1 MSYSLLTFIVARL
14 AQAANAGSAEI
25 TTGEAEYDVSP
36 PFSTVEHESWSR
48 LVHLWLQHGAPLLA
62 GQEPRACPACGSS
75 AARGL
80 FTSHDGYPY
89 NDCEDCGCWYVPRNI
104 DPSLYER
111 FFRHCPEAMTL
122 AEAGFAKRAS
132 DENLTA
138 DLARIGAYLDLLL
151 PQLPDG
157 YLRYLDIGAGTGSSL
172 VAAREKGLDALGVEA
187 APQSFAVA
195 GRRNV
200 RILDAK
206 DGLPEG
212 PFGLISLWETLEHL
226 DDPLAVLQAGRSALA
241 PGGLVAI
248 TIPNLDSPLTR
259 IMRGDCS
266 FVGGG
271 SDGPGHVNLFGPE
284 QLRRL
289 FDRAGLSLIHLD
301 GRFGSNYF
309 ELAGYVLGRHRGAA
323 DLLKQC
329 PIRTKLPASVLAFLN
344 SLGPALTTLERATL
358 LSPIVLAVACRQE
371 DRKGLDAVEQAMAAQ
386 REHEL
391 SETTAQLESGI
402 VDTEAR
408 VASLQEEIAIR
419 DRMLA
424 GMERELKT
432 FRSKRPLVRLLL
444 EGLRGARDR
453 LKGK

>member
-1 MSYSLLTFIVARL
+1 MSYSLLTVLAAQL
-14 AQAANAGSAEI
+14 AQAATAGSLQSSTAEQDY
-25 TTGEAEYDVSP
+25 EVPP
-36 PFSTVEHESWSR
+36 PFSTVEHELWSR

-80 FTSHDGYPY
+80 FTSHDGYPF
-89 NDCEDCGCWYVPRNI
+89 NECEGCGCWYVPRRI
-104 DPSLYER
+104 DPDLYER
-111 FFRHCPEAMTL
+111 FFQRCPEARTL
-122 AEAGFAKRAS
+122 ADAGFAKRAS
-132 DENLTA
+132 DENLAA

-157 YLRYLDIGAGTGSSL
+157 RRGYLDIGAGTGSSL
-172 VAAREKGLDALGVEA
+172 VAAREKGLDGLGVEA

-195 GRRNV
+195 ARRNV
-200 RILDAK
+200 RMLDAR

-241 PGGLVAI
+241 LGGLVAI
-248 TIPNLDSPLTR
+248 TVPNLDSPLTR

-271 SDGPGHVNLFGPE
+271 SDGPGHVNLFGPA

-301 GRFGSNYF
+301 GQYGSNYF

-329 PIRTKLPASVLAFLN
+329 PIRTKLPATVLAFLN
-344 SLGPALTTLERATL
+344 SLGPALTTLERAAL
-358 LSPIVLAVACRQE
+358 LSPIVLAVACRQD
-371 DRKGLDAVEQAMAAQ
+371 DRSGLEAVAQAMAAQ
-386 REHEL
+386 REREL
-391 SETTAQLESGI
+391 SETMARLENGA
-402 VDTEAR
+402 VDMKAL

-424 GMERELKT
+424 DMERELEI

-444 EGLRGARDR
+444 EGLRGARDKV
-453 LKGK
+453 KGE